1 MEGEPPDGA
10 RLYRGNCAPCHGR
23 DGRGDGPDADLFP
36 ERPRNLHDPAL
47 LAAMLPQRQERDLLA
62 FVRQLSPGS
71 IRYSRYCAPCHGDDG
86 HPPATLAGGFRR
98 PTVVFDATYFS
109 HVDAQDLQTALWHML
124 DEKKPRMPHFAPL
137 LDEAQTEAIVDYL
150 RAAPDGRPR

>member
-1 MEGEPPDGA
+1 MPP
-10 RLYRGNCAPCHGR
+10 
-23 DGRGDGPDADLFP
+23 
-36 ERPRNLHDPAL
+36 
-47 LAAMLPQRQERDLLA
+47 LAAMLPQRQERDFLA